1 VVNGRTLTLGLVG
14 ALAVAGAVRQRGSAA
29 RDPYAPIR
37 ALGYSDA
44 EIQRALTAAGQGPT
58 ALERGDKSTQTAG
71 PTRQGAYPGLDFRPP
86 SEVRKEA
93 LEGLRLRKENE
104 RRGKRVDP
112 KTGAGPGG
120 WWIGV
125 GRAIQLAT
133 LPAMPPR
140 EISRMRDYFRRHAVD
155 MKSAGAARGQATPG
169 VVAWRLWGGTEG
181 RARAN
186 QLARQMEEM
195 DAGRKG
201 KRGSRS
207 LAERG
212 ARLTAEL
219 ARRPRRYIR
228 ARGSRNAD
236 PTVGLSE
243 PLERLYG
250 ILDLSDAQKA
260 EELAYSASWLLWQG
274 LSEGGHDALA
284 DAYEESGYDT
294 EDILPRIKDELGK
307 GWLERWYDDYY
318 PQLLQQDAAEA
329 PSFLFFDRP
338 KVLRNAWLVHFTA
351 DAEKVA
357 RQGFRRGVEDPMR
370 VGLTTLLSQSQKRTP
385 GYTFAFRPEDVNRYA
400 WSRGRP
406 KYGKEA
412 VVFRADAIFAYHT
425 SDEEDQAIA
434 WGPEA
439 KDIRAVW
446 MDGRNPVLTN
456 ENGENVVYDDFPSLI
471 EDLEA
476 GRV

>member
-1 VVNGRTLTLGLVG
+1 
-14 ALAVAGAVRQRGSAA
+14 VRRRGSAD
-29 RDPYAPIR
+29 RDPYTPIR

-58 ALERGDKSTQTAG
+58 ALQRGDDSTQTAG

-86 SEVRKEA
+86 PEVRKEA

-140 EISRMRDYFRRHAVD
+140 EITRMRDYFRRHAAD

-169 VVAWRLWGGTEG
+169 VVAWLLWGGTEG
-181 RARAN
+181 RVWAN
-186 QLARQMEEM
+186 ELARQMDAM

-201 KRGSRS
+201 RRGSRS

-219 ARRPRRYIR
+219 AGRTRRR
-228 ARGSRNAD
+228 RGSRNAGD
-236 PTVGLSE
+236 PTAGLSE
-243 PLERLYG
+243 PLERLYDT
-250 ILDLSDAQKA
+250 LNLSDAQRA

-274 LSEGGHDALA
+274 LSEGGNDALA

-294 EDILPRIKDELGK
+294 EDILRRIKDELGA

-351 DAEKVA
+351 DAERVA

-385 GYTFAFRPEDVNRYA
+385 GYTFAFRPGDVNRYA
-400 WSRGRP
+400 WNRGRP

-412 VVFRADAIFAYHT
+412 VVFRADAVLAYHT

-456 ENGENVVYDDFPSLI
+456 EDGENIVYDDFPSLI
-471 EDLEA
+471 AELEA